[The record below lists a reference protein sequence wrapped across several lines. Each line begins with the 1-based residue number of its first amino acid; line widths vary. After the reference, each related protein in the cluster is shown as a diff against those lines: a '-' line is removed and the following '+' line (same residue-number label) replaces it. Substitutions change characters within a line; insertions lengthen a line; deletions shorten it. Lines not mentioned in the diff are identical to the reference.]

1 MDILKNRNTV
11 LFLLASG
18 LSFLGNGMHF
28 IAITWLAY
36 SISGGPLAVGVLVA
50 IGAVPGILTAP
61 FTGVFADRYD
71 KKKIS
76 IAMDVLRALI
86 VLVMALIIDTNNT
99 SLTLLYIFSVLLS
112 SCSNFFYPAISGMIK
127 ECIIEELYFR
137 TITLNSTLQQLGFIL
152 GPALGGLL
160 ISLFSIRTV
169 LYVDALTF
177 LGSGLLLLFLSYKP
191 SASSKEII
199 KNKAYNSI
207 WKDFQGGFS
216 YVKSNRFILYLVF
229 LGIVGA
235 TVVNTFNSLLSDYTS
250 SLGHGVK
257 VYGIF
262 DTVFGVGS
270 VLTGFSLAFLS
281 KKLGKRKV
289 IIFSYCLMALA
300 LCIIGF
306 SNQVWISILA
316 IVFLGASIMGEGVSR
331 KTLLI
336 ESVDKKYI
344 GRVESLNWV
353 LISSI
358 APLLSIIGSLLSEY
372 LSSKIIL
379 GILCIP
385 LLIISYFATKVLR
398 LNTYKGKH
406 SDISA

>member
-1 MDILKNRNTV
+1 
-11 LFLLASG
+11 
-18 LSFLGNGMHF
+18 
-28 IAITWLAY
+28 
-36 SISGGPLAVGVLVA
+36 
-50 IGAVPGILTAP
+50 
-61 FTGVFADRYD
+61 
-71 KKKIS
+71 
-76 IAMDVLRALI
+76 
-86 VLVMALIIDTNNT
+86 
-99 SLTLLYIFSVLLS
+99 
-112 SCSNFFYPAISGMIK
+112 
-127 ECIIEELYFR
+127 
-137 TITLNSTLQQLGFIL
+137 
-152 GPALGGLL
+152 
-160 ISLFSIRTV
+160 
-169 LYVDALTF
+169 
-177 LGSGLLLLFLSYKP
+177 
-191 SASSKEII
+191 
-199 KNKAYNSI
+199 
-207 WKDFQGGFS
+207 
-216 YVKSNRFILYLVF
+216 
-229 LGIVGA
+229 
-235 TVVNTFNSLLSDYTS
+235 
-250 SLGHGVK
+250 
-257 VYGIF
+257 
-262 DTVFGVGS
+262 
-270 VLTGFSLAFLS
+270 
-281 KKLGKRKV
+281 
-289 IIFSYCLMALA
+289 MALA